1 MSQAVQKQ
9 VLVAEP
15 GGESAS
21 WTRVKRHFGRVYDG
35 VLSTLEVLGAARRVG
50 AALELRRMPSM
61 DDLAVLGIQD
71 ATSIRNYIG
80 RFGR

>member
-21 WTRVKRHFGRVYDG
+21 GTRVKRRSGRVYDG
-35 VLSTLEVLGAARRVG
+35 VLTALQVLGAARRVA
-50 AALELRRMPSM
+50 AALELRRMPAM

-71 ATSIRNYIG
+71 AASIRNYIG
-80 RFGR
+80 R

>member
-15 GGESAS
+15 GGGSAS
-21 WTRVKRHFGRVYDG
+21 WTLVKPRFGRVYDG
-35 VLSTLEVLGAARRVG
+35 VLTTLQVLGAARRVA

-61 DDLAVLGIQD
+61 DDLAVLGLQD
-71 ATSIRNYIG
+71 APSIRHSLG
-80 RFGR
+80 R